1 MASAS
6 DPIQQPEEFDRR
18 RVVVLFI
25 AQYLVLAL
33 LLFLPAGDL
42 GWRKGWLFFTMNRN
56 RARISAI
63 PCIAAPS
70 LRGVLAVSSS
80 IGPSA

>member
-6 DPIQQPEEFDRR
+6 DPIQQPEEIDRR

-42 GWRKGWLFFTMNRN
+42 GWRKGWL
-56 RARISAI
+56 
-63 PCIAAPS
+63 
-70 LRGVLAVSSS
+70 
-80 IGPSA
+80 